1 MQIHYIGSVHNMATT
16 ATNVMY
22 EIGDGTGY
30 IETRQWLDSEADEQG
45 KTAGIGQD
53 KYVSVI
59 GTLKKFNDKLHVSAQ
74 QIRPVE
80 NPDEVYNH
88 LLKALAVSLSY
99 RNPAT
104 NGVSLASVECEQV
117 LICFFQPASPNCLAR
132 FFDTLAL
139 TISIIQAPAG
149 AGGVASANDYAAPGA
164 AAGNASE
171 YADLPPLER
180 KIMEIIAAVDDDDG
194 VHVSTVSR
202 QCGGSGEEVM

>member
-1 MQIHYIGSVHNMATT
+1 MATT

-45 KTAGIGQD
+45 KTAGIAQD

-88 LLKALAVSLSY
+88 LLKALAVSLSN
-99 RNPAT
+99 RNPTT
-104 NGVSLASVECEQV
+104 NGVSRSGRRSRC
-117 LICFFQPASPNCLAR
+117 C
-132 FFDTLAL
+132 
-139 TISIIQAPAG
+139 
-149 AGGVASANDYAAPGA
+149 
-164 AAGNASE
+164 
-171 YADLPPLER
+171 
-180 KIMEIIAAVDDDDG
+180 
-194 VHVSTVSR
+194 VS
-202 QCGGSGEEVM
+202 C

>member
-1 MQIHYIGSVHNMATT
+1 MATT

-45 KTAGIGQD
+45 KTAGIAQD

-99 RNPAT
+99 RNPAA
-104 NGVSLASVECEQV
+104 NGVSCSVR
-117 LICFFQPASPNCLAR
+117 SR
-132 FFDTLAL
+132 YSML
-139 TISIIQAPAG
+139 TM
-149 AGGVASANDYAAPGA
+149 
-164 AAGNASE
+164 
-171 YADLPPLER
+171 PPLFR
-180 KIMEIIAAVDDDDG
+180 WVPHIFNRQYRVPL
-194 VHVSTVSR
+194 VLVVSR
-202 QCGGSGEEVM
+202 LRTTTLLLATPPEMRPSTPTFLLSSARLWRSLRPWTTTTECTSRLCRGSVAVAARRSCEFWPVDKS

>member
-1 MQIHYIGSVHNMATT
+1 MQIHYIGSLHNMATT

-104 NGVSLASVECEQV
+104 NGVSLASVECDHSAD
-117 LICFFQPASPNCLAR
+117 IFSSTCFSKLSCTFFRYPCPNDIDNPGSRWCWWCRVCERLRRARRRRRQRVRVRRPASSRAQDHGDHRGCRRRRWSAR
-132 FFDTLAL
+132 FD
-139 TISIIQAPAG
+139 G
-149 AGGVASANDYAAPGA
+149 
-164 AAGNASE
+164 
-171 YADLPPLER
+171 LE
-180 KIMEIIAAVDDDDG
+180 AVW
-194 VHVSTVSR
+194 R
-202 QCGGSGEEVM
+202 